1 MTGPNQ
7 GWSGPAR
14 PMVAAVNAA
23 LEAAQAGDPD
33 DFAAAILALGRLDSS
48 QVTVLLGA
56 MVRDLLERS
65 HPDGLDS
72 DDAHEVLES
81 CVRFAQ
87 AWYRELDADSAVQ
100 ALIGALG
107 VSDVDEMPGP
117 DEMSVVA
124 HGVLLIADQLAILA
138 QDLAPVLDAALA
150 ELMRAQT
157 VELP

>member
-1 MTGPNQ
+1 M
-7 GWSGPAR
+7 A
-14 PMVAAVNAA
+14 AAVNAA
-23 LEAAQAGDPD
+23 LEAAQAGDTD
-33 DFAAAILALGRLDSS
+33 DFAAAILALGRLDRS

-72 DDAHEVLES
+72 DDAHDVLES
-81 CVRFAQ
+81 CVRFAR
-87 AWYRELDADSAVQ
+87 AWYPELDADSAVQ

-107 VSDVDEMPGP
+107 VSEVDEMPRP

-138 QDLAPVLDAALA
+138 EDLAPVLDAALA